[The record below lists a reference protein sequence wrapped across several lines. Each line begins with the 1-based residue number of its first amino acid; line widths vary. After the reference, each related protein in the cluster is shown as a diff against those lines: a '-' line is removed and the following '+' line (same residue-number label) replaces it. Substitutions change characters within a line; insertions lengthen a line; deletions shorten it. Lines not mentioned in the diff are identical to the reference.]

1 VTALAPP
8 RRATAELAP
17 REVADVDD
25 DLDALEADFRAGH
38 PDAVRAAYD
47 RFSPMV
53 YTLARRSLGNAAD
66 AEDVTQQVFV
76 SAWRSRERFDPDRAR
91 LGAWLVGITRHTVAD
106 AHERRSR
113 ERRADDAAL
122 SAAPA
127 PTALP
132 PDPPEHPERVVE
144 RVVVADAMATL
155 GDPQREIMTLAFYAD
170 LTHSQIAERLG
181 LPLGTVKSHITRSL
195 RRLRA
200 RMEVPDVA
208 L

>member
-1 VTALAPP
+1 MARVGAAEVIDLRRDGPGEPDDAEVGRRFAAGDEQALAWAYERWGP
-8 RRATAELAP
+8 L
-17 REVADVDD
+17 VHG
-25 DLDALEADFRAGH
+25 L
-38 PDAVRAAYD
+38 AVRAVGA
-47 RFSPMV
+47 V
-53 YTLARRSLGNAAD
+53 D

-91 LGAWLVGITRHTVAD
+91 IGAWLVGITRHAVAD

-113 ERRADDAAL
+113 ERRTEDAL
-122 SAAPA
+122 SA
-127 PTALP
+127 TAEPLTA
-132 PDPPEHPERVVE
+132 PPEEHPDRVVD
-144 RVVVADAMATL
+144 RVIVTDAIESL
-155 GDPQREIMTLAFYAD
+155 GDPQRAIMSLAFFED
-170 LTHSQIAERLG
+170 LTHGQIAARLD

>member
-1 VTALAPP
+1 MSTVAPP
-8 RRATAELAP
+8 RGRVPAG
-17 REVADVDD
+17 EVAAVDE
-25 DLDALEADFRAGH
+25 DLDALGAAFRAGQ
-38 PDAVRAAYD
+38 PEAVRDAYE

-53 YTLARRSLGNAAD
+53 FSIARRSLGNVAD

-91 LGAWLVGITRHTVAD
+91 IGAWLVGITRHAVAD

-113 ERRADDAAL
+113 ERRTEDAL
-122 SAAPA
+122 SA
-127 PTALP
+127 TAEPLTA
-132 PDPPEHPERVVE
+132 PPEEHPDRVVD
-144 RVVVADAMATL
+144 RVIVTDAIESL
-155 GDPQREIMTLAFYAD
+155 GDPQRAIMSLAFFED
-170 LTHSQIAERLG
+170 LTHGQIAARLD

>member
-1 VTALAPP
+1 MSTVAPP
-8 RRATAELAP
+8 RGRVPAG
-17 REVADVDD
+17 EVAAVDE
-25 DLDALEADFRAGH
+25 DALEAAFRAGR
-38 PDAVRAAYD
+38 PEAVRDVYE

-53 YTLARRSLGNAAD
+53 FSIARRSLGNVAD

-91 LGAWLVGITRHTVAD
+91 IGAWLVGITRHAVAD

-113 ERRADDAAL
+113 ERRTEDAL
-122 SAAPA
+122 SATAEPLTAP
-127 PTALP
+127 PG
-132 PDPPEHPERVVE
+132 EHPERVVD
-144 RVVVADAMATL
+144 RVIVTDAIESL
-155 GDPQREIMTLAFYAD
+155 GDPQRAIMSLAFFED
-170 LTHSQIAERLG
+170 LTHGQIAARLD

>member
-1 VTALAPP
+1 MSTVAPP
-8 RRATAELAP
+8 RGRVPAG
-17 REVADVDD
+17 EVAAVDE
-25 DLDALEADFRAGH
+25 DALEAAFRAGR
-38 PDAVRAAYD
+38 PEAVRDVYE

-53 YTLARRSLGNAAD
+53 FSIARRSLGNVAD

-91 LGAWLVGITRHTVAD
+91 IGAWLVGITRHAVAD

-113 ERRADDAAL
+113 ERRTEDAL
-122 SAAPA
+122 SATAEPLTAPSG
-127 PTALP
+127 
-132 PDPPEHPERVVE
+132 EHPERVVD
-144 RVVVADAMATL
+144 RVIVTDAIESL
-155 GDPQREIMTLAFYAD
+155 GDPQRAIMSLAFFED
-170 LTHSQIAERLG
+170 LTHGQIAARLD